1 MKRAPAVY
9 LTSEPVDHAA
19 AQGSGMVLRALRY
32 YPGQELY
39 ILNPE
44 TNTHRRV
51 RILTATSGPIE
62 SLSRAELEPVGFG
75 SRGAVLDAL
84 EASLESD
91 TIGLDAW
98 VTILTWEDIR

>member
-9 LTSEPVDHAA
+9 LTSEPVDHVA
-19 AQGSGMVLRALRY
+19 AQGGGMVLRALRY

-44 TNTHRRV
+44 ANAHEMV
-51 RILTATSGPIE
+51 RIVTATAGPIE
-62 SLSRAELEPVGFG
+62 SLSRAELELVGFA

-84 EASLESD
+84 EMSLESD
-91 TIGLDAW
+91 TVGLDAW
-98 VTILTWEDIR
+98 VTILTWEAV